1 MSFYTSAIKTSI
13 HDARLFKDNRR
24 AEFRLDDTNAVYLS
38 NLRLANVGITG
49 TNDEYNFG
57 AGSYEVIDRLSL
69 YDGNTLLDQQ
79 LLFPIYASFKN
90 YMKDNA
96 SNRSINH
103 FLNGS
108 GMGYEVGGADTTTAS
123 SKIEPTFGPKE
134 YQATAGTT
142 FNGWLDL
149 KECLPFL
156 SSVPYLPTAVFK
168 NLRLVIEYN
177 SAVGTAQN
185 TTAPLLIGDEMM
197 NEDVKSQL
205 VRGFKQFQFVAVEH
219 DSITIDAITGLT
231 AGTTSKLQQESKLLK
246 GFDNKLLNRMVV
258 VKTPVGATEADGLS
272 AKMVQN
278 ASCLMFRE
286 KENLRVNGRT
296 LLVGD
301 GLDTSAKST
310 AMLTDV
316 YGTANMFLNR
326 LNLPLDGRGFD
337 VLGAE
342 PRAILGEQDYRAF
355 RVGQRIE
362 QMELQFERTGVYHST
377 ATSQT
382 ARKTNAQLTLN
393 CFGEVV
399 KQLQVQ
405 PDSSYLIAYA

>member
-1 MSFYTSAIKTSI
+1 MSFYTSSIKTSI

-24 AEFRLDDTNAVYLS
+24 AEFRLDDSNAVYLS
-38 NLRLANVGITG
+38 NLRLANIGITA
-49 TNDEYNFG
+49 TTQPYNLASG
-57 AGSYEVIDRLSL
+57 CYEVIDRLSL

-79 LLFPIYASFKN
+79 LLFPVYTAFKN

-96 SNRSINH
+96 SNRSLNH

-108 GMGYEVGGADTTTAS
+108 GMGYELDGADTSTS
-123 SKIEPTFGPKE
+123 SSQITPTFTTSQ
-134 YQATAGTT
+134 YQPTAGAT

-156 SSVPYLPTAVFK
+156 QSVPYLPTAVFK
-168 NLRLVIEYN
+168 NLRVVIEYN
-177 SAVGTAQN
+177 SAVGSNQN

-205 VRGFKQFQFVAVEH
+205 VRGFKQYQFVSVEH
-219 DSITIDAITGLT
+219 DSITIDAITGLSG
-231 AGTTSKLQQESKLLK
+231 ATTNKLQQESKLLK

-258 VKTPVGATEADGLS
+258 VKTPVGATNANGLS
-272 AKMVQN
+272 TQLGQN

-301 GLDTSAKST
+301 GLDSSAKAT

-326 LNLPLDGRGFD
+326 LNLPNDARGQD
-337 VLGAE
+337 VLSTD
-342 PRAILGEQDYRAF
+342 PRATLGEQDYRAF

-382 ARKTNAQLTLN
+382 ERKQNAQLTLN

-399 KQLQVQ
+399 KQIQVQ
-405 PDSSYLIAYA
+405 PSGDYLIAYA